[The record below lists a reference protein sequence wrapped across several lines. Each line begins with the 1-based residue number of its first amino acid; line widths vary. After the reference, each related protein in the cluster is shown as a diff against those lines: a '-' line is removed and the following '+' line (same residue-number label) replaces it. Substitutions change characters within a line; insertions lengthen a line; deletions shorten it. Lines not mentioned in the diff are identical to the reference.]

1 MLGPKNLKS
10 FNNEFKDS
18 KECRKKYKQNEEGFP
33 HL

>member
-1 MLGPKNLKS
+1 MLAPKNLKS

-18 KECRKKYKQNEEGFP
+18 NECKKKYKKNEEGFR